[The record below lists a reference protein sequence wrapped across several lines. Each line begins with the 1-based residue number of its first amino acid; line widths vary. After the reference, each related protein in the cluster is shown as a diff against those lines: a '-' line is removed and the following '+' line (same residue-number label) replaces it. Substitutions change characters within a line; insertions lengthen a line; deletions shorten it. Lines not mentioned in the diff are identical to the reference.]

1 MFSVKKTSR
10 WLVTLAATTIIV
22 VVICGTIMLAILFHF
37 KSQPATKGDALQ
49 NRSTSSRATDNGS
62 ATAKTTKK
70 TTKKK
75 ATTKTTEA
83 APATTAKESTSAA
96 PQETWASL
104 TTTEPVATTTLPE
117 QTTWT
122 DEEPATTTSYEENPY
137 EETEPSAT
145 YPDFPSDSDAS
156 YWVSSNTDTDGTI
169 NMTAALSYSN
179 YYDMG
184 NAYSNGYYTLSFSD
198 SRVVIRYD
206 DIFYE
211 RYIGGDYYC
220 ATNNGVYS
228 MSREDIEAL
237 YRFVSGGT
245 TNGFDR
251 I

>member
-1 MFSVKKTSR
+1 MTVYAAEDMNLRTGPGTEYDCIR
-10 WLVTLAATTIIV
+10 TLNA
-22 VVICGTIMLAILFHF
+22 
-37 KSQPATKGDALQ
+37 GDAIDVV
-49 NRSTSSRATDNGS
+49 AITDNGWYRTYS
-62 ATAKTTKK
+62 GNYVLI
-70 TTKKK
+70 
-75 ATTKTTEA
+75 E
-83 APATTAKESTSAA
+83 
-96 PQETWASL
+96 L

-156 YWVSSNTDTDGTI
+156 YWVNSNANADGTI
-169 NMTAALSYSN
+169 DMTAALSYSN